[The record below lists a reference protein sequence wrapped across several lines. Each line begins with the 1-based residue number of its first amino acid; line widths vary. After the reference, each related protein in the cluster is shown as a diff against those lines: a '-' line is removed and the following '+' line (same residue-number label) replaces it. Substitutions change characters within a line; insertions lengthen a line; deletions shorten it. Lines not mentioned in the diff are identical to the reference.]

1 MSTTF
6 GTGAESP
13 YYSGSVPLLRL
24 PSDELRTLGRFLVV
38 GVLNT
43 AFGYLTFALMVHWL
57 TRPLALLC
65 SHALGIAFNFHSTS
79 IGVFQQYRYRLL
91 LRFIVAYGVVY
102 GFNLALLESLCQ
114 LGGVPD
120 LLAQGIA
127 VPFAATFSF
136 VVLRRFVFVRRP
148 AVAAAS

>member
-1 MSTTF
+1 
-6 GTGAESP
+6 
-13 YYSGSVPLLRL
+13 VPSFRP
-24 PSDELRTLGRFLVV
+24 PSDELRTFGRFLVV
-38 GVLNT
+38 GLLNT

-65 SHALGIAFNFHSTS
+65 SHALGVAFNFHSTS
-79 IGVFQQYRYRLL
+79 IGVFHQYRYRLL
-91 LRFIVAYGVVY
+91 LRFVLAYGAVY

-114 LGGVPD
+114 LGGAPD

-127 VPFAATFSF
+127 VPFAAVFSF

-148 AVAAAS
+148 VVTAHV